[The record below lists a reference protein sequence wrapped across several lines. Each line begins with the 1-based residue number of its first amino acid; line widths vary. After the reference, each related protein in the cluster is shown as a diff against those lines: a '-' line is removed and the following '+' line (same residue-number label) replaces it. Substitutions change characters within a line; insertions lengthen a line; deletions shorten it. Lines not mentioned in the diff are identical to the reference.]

1 MAMAIAPKLA
11 MFLIAAPSLLVGGGA
26 MVGVVLFPVG
36 VKVPVPA
43 IVVVGYGTSEVVVGY
58 GTSEVVVG
66 YGTSGVGVVSGGAV
80 VVSAGAEV
88 VGAIVSPGGVVWMVT
103 PEDAQSLYAATMIA
117 VGMRD

>member
-43 IVVVGYGTSEVVVGY
+43 IVVVGY